1 MLCINGVARMLR
13 YTIKL
18 NKQNK
23 YVEQRQSFLVDN
35 VIYDYRSINDNIK

>member
-1 MLCINGVARMLR
+1 MLR